1 MRKGCEAMTVEERAQ
16 LMLKEIPNQKPWEG
30 KEELKAKFAK
40 HLRDQ
45 IEDRAKV
52 ADDHERIRKRQ
63 SHMMMAIQANEIG
76 AAIRAL
82 VEPEEEKKK
91 RRKERRVKR

>member
-1 MRKGCEAMTVEERAQ
+1 MTVEERAQ

-91 RRKERRVKR
+91 RRKERKVKR